1 MFTIYHT
8 RDEFICSI
16 KTKKS
21 VSLLQHFFYFESFY
35 SGRAWEINGMFVG
48 DANAEITN
56 RWGKTCVDTCQSVAN
71 NQNARCTDEL
81 GNVDWCYRPHCSDY
95 SRMYP
100 GSNGL
105 EMSFYAR
112 YKPNNIQVCI
122 F

>member
-1 MFTIYHT
+1 
-8 RDEFICSI
+8 
-16 KTKKS
+16 
-21 VSLLQHFFYFESFY
+21 
-35 SGRAWEINGMFVG
+35 MFVG

-112 YKPNNIQVCI
+112 YKPNNIQVRI
-122 F
+122 FNSQATDVPELAHQGVSQLSRLSVKIKNQDLNFLISIYKL